1 MPNIYDPVN
10 GSPADVTVTP
20 LNLALVSDTRVYL
33 AIPGPDGDNVW
44 ARLCEGVTSFTY
56 NANDTTQQYQ
66 FMCGGGYAANE
77 QTGRAPTIDV
87 EGRRVLGDP
96 AQEYVC
102 SLAYSLG
109 NDLKT
114 VVRIDVMDTTG
125 ALTQRTSVEWGCTL
139 QNIVG
144 GLGYLGGEATENAPF
159 SCTIALNGAPT
170 VVKGPVLYP
179 LQVTSTAA
187 STGKTSLAVMP
198 PLRAGHTYATQ
209 AGESITLPNPG
220 DSITVGTTWT
230 TWDGASAITATAG
243 QQVAVIE
250 LTSDNKAW
258 GGGVT
263 TAVVGA

>member
-33 AIPGPDGDNVW
+33 AIPGPDGGSVW
-44 ARLCEGVTSFTY
+44 ARLCEGVTAFTY

-109 NDLKT
+109 NFVFGGNTAPRDRDT
-114 VVRIDVMDTTG
+114 VILQFTVKRAVDGDISLEGWEAIPCSLSSTPINSQPRRVCR
-125 ALTQRTSVEWGCTL
+125 LERHLRSFLRKVCSVCFWSE
-139 QNIVG
+139 
-144 GLGYLGGEATENAPF
+144 
-159 SCTIALNGAPT
+159 
-170 VVKGPVLYP
+170 
-179 LQVTSTAA
+179 
-187 STGKTSLAVMP
+187 
-198 PLRAGHTYATQ
+198 
-209 AGESITLPNPG
+209 
-220 DSITVGTTWT
+220 
-230 TWDGASAITATAG
+230 
-243 QQVAVIE
+243 
-250 LTSDNKAW
+250 
-258 GGGVT
+258 
-263 TAVVGA
+263 